1 MELRLRRG
9 CPPDADKRLNK
20 EKKVYEL
27 LDRLGISYEYVDH
40 APAMTMED
48 CEEIDRVLRATMCKN
63 LFLCNRQKTR
73 FYLLMIAHDKKF
85 LTKELS
91 AQIGSARL
99 SFGSAEDMEA
109 LIDITPGSV
118 SVLGLMYDKEE
129 KVQLLI
135 DEDLLC
141 ADYFGAHPCVNTTS
155 LRLSMKAVL
164 QTFLPA
170 VAHEPVT
177 VRLGG

>member
-1 MELRLRRG
+1 MELQLIKG
-9 CPPDADKRLNK
+9 CPADVSGRMKK
-20 EKKVYEL
+20 EQNVYEL

-48 CEEIDRVLRATMCKN
+48 CEDVDRVLDATMCKN
-63 LFLCNRQKTR
+63 LFLCNRQKTK

-85 LTKELS
+85 LTKEIS

-99 SFGSAEDMEA
+99 SFGSAEDMES

-118 SVLGLMYDKEE
+118 SVLGLMYDKDH

-135 DEDLLC
+135 DEELLD
-141 ADYFGAHPCVNTTS
+141 AEYFGAHPCVNTTS
-155 LRLSMKAVL
+155 LRLCMKDVL
-164 QTFLPA
+164 QVFLPE
-170 VAHEPVT
+170 VGHEPIS